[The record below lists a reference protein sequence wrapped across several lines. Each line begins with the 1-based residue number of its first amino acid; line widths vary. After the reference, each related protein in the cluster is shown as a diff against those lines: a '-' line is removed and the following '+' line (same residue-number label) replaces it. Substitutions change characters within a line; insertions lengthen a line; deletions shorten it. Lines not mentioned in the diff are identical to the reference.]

1 MTAKINRNY
10 SNIKRF
16 DPLNIDGRLYEQVSK
31 LLDQLQDPSVTIRE
45 RYMSLAAIARIR
57 ISYVKLSDGEAPNVG
72 ATVRKYTAA
81 FAANAAGGRA
91 RISRRNAAHTHSAAD
106 DPPDVADEFDREF
119 DGESA

>member
-10 SNIKRF
+10 SNIKRL

-57 ISYVKLSDGEAPNVG
+57 ISYVKLSDGEAPNAG
-72 ATVRKYTAA
+72 STVRKYTAA

-91 RISRRNAAHTHSAAD
+91 RISRRNAAHAAAD
-106 DPPDVADEFDREF
+106 ADRDHVEDEIDRELGG
-119 DGESA
+119 DSA